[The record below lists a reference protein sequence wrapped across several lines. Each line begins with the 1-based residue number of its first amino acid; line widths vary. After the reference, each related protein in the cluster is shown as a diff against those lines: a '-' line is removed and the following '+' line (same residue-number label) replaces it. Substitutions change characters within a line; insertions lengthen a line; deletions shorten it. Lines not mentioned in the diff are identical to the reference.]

1 MEVQINNI
9 ADSKLKKEYKITIPK
24 SLIDTKVDEYIKKV
38 RGNFNLKGFRK
49 GQVPAEVVKEKYG
62 KSILAEESDKLIN
75 DTIKSVVKDND
86 FKLALSPKVDVKEF
100 KEGIDLEVSAIFEL
114 YPEVPEIDLKK
125 LKITKREPVISQG
138 DVDESFEKLLKFYR
152 KWEPK
157 EDGSKSKKDDSVDI
171 DYVGKID
178 DVEFEGGAAKG
189 HKLELGSKSFI
200 DNFEDQL
207 VGKKKGDEVKVKVKF
222 PKDYQKAEF
231 AGKSAIFDVKVNA
244 VLTGTMPELDD
255 KFIKENFGMESKE
268 KLEEAVRKQVEES
281 YKDVKTNLFKKEL
294 FDFLNKKYV
303 FDLPEGL
310 VEEQLTTLWAEV
322 EEEIKTNPDKF
333 KNDKEK
339 EKAKKKKREMAERM
353 IRSGMI
359 LSDIA
364 SRNKI
369 EVGNEDINAELQKIL
384 ARYPGQDKQV
394 IEYYQ
399 KNPSAASQLRGS
411 IIENKTIDYLF
422 GLEEI
427 DSKKTS
433 IKDLDKLFKK
443 ANETE

>member
-9 ADSKLKKEYKITIPK
+9 ADSKLKKEYKIIVPQD
-24 SLIDTKVDEYIKKV
+24 LIDSKVNEYIEKV

-49 GQVPAEVVKEKYG
+49 GQVPAKVVKEKYG

-75 DTIKSVVKDND
+75 DTIKKIVTDND
-86 FKLALSPKVDVKEF
+86 LKLALSPKVDVKEF
-100 KEGIDLEVSAIFEL
+100 KENIDLEISATFEL
-114 YPEVPEIDLKK
+114 YPEVPEIDLQ
-125 LKITKREPVISQG
+125 KIKVTKREPIINQS

-157 EDGSKSKKDDSVDI
+157 AEGEKAKKDDCVDI

-178 DVEFEGGAAKG
+178 DKEFEGGSAKN
-189 HKLELGSKSFI
+189 HRLELGSKSFI

-207 VGKKKGDEVKVKVKF
+207 IGKRKGDEVKVKVKF
-222 PKDYQKAEF
+222 PKEYHKAEF
-231 AGKSAIFDVKVNA
+231 AGKPAVFEVKINDVLSAS
-244 VLTGTMPELDD
+244 MPEIDD
-255 KFIKENFGMESKE
+255 KFIKDNFGLDNKE
-268 KLEEAVRKQVEES
+268 KLEEAVKKQVEES
-281 YKDVKTNLFKKEL
+281 YKDVKINLFKKEL
-294 FDFLNKKYV
+294 FDFFNKKYI
-303 FDLPEGL
+303 FELPEGL
-310 VEEQLTTLWAEV
+310 VEEQLNTLWAEV
-322 EEEIKTNPDKF
+322 EEELKANPDKF

-364 SRNKI
+364 SKQKI
-369 EVGNEDINAELQKIL
+369 EVSNDDISAELQKIL
-384 ARYPGQDKQV
+384 ARFPGQDKQV

-399 KNPSAASQLRGS
+399 KNPNAASQLRGS

-422 GLEEI
+422 SLEEI

-433 IKDLDKLFKK
+433 LKDLDKLFKK
-443 ANETE
+443 ANEQE

>member
-339 EKAKKKKREMAERM
+339 EKAKKKKREIAERM

>member
-1 MEVQINNI
+1 MSYIPR
-9 ADSKLKKEYKITIPK
+9 LKKEYKIIIPQ
-24 SLIDTKVDEYIKKV
+24 SLIDVKVDDYIEKV

-75 DTIKSVVKDND
+75 DTIKKVVTDND
-86 FKLALSPKVDVKEF
+86 LKLALSPKVDVKEF
-100 KEGIDLEVSAIFEL
+100 KAGIDLEVTATFEL
-114 YPEVPEIDLKK
+114 YPDVPEIDVKK
-125 LKITKREPVISQG
+125 LKITKREPIINKS
-138 DVDESFEKLLKFYR
+138 DVDESFEKLIKFYR

-157 EDGSKSKKDDSVDI
+157 EDGAKAKKDDTVDI

-207 VGKKKGDEVKVKVKF
+207 IGKRKGDEVKVKVKF
-222 PKDYQKAEF
+222 PKDYQKEEF
-231 AGKSAIFDVKVNA
+231 AGKSAIFEVKINDVLA
-244 VLTGTMPELDD
+244 AEMPEIDD
-255 KFIKENFGMESKE
+255 KFIKENFGLDNKE
-268 KLEEAVRKQVEES
+268 KLEEAVRKQVEDS

-294 FDFLNKKYV
+294 FDFVNKKHS
-303 FDLPEGL
+303 FELPEGL
-310 VEEQLTTLWAEV
+310 VEEQFTTLWAET
-322 EEEIKTNPDKF
+322 EEELKTNPDKF

-339 EKAKKKKREMAERM
+339 DKAKKKKRELAERM

-364 SRNKI
+364 SKNKI
-369 EVGNEDINAELQKIL
+369 EVSNEDINAELQKIL

-399 KNPSAASQLRGS
+399 KNPSAASQLRGA

-422 GLEEI
+422 SLDEI

-433 IKDLDKLFKK
+433 LKDLDKLFKK
-443 ANETE
+443 ANESE